1 MAKRP
6 TKKQRRD
13 IYQEITD
20 RILQLL
26 DQGTVPWHNPICRG
40 SGDGW
45 PKNLDTQK
53 RYRGINVF
61 LLAITAWEKGF
72 GSDYWL
78 TFRQAG
84 KQGGKIRK
92 GEKSSLVTFWK
103 LFETKDKKTGED
115 VTLPV
120 LRHYNV
126 FNVEQCEG
134 IEAPDAPEENSELTF
149 TPLEQAETIICNYPN
164 APAIQHEGY
173 QARYRLSSDTIL
185 IPEPKRFEDAES
197 YYGTL
202 FHEAAHNTG
211 ISKRLD
217 RGLDDESPAP
227 FGSPD
232 YSKEELVAEMGAA
245 FLNATAGISPP
256 HHRAIGRLHRQLE
269 KNLKGDKRLVVT
281 AAGAAQ
287 KAADWILGSEFSTAN
302 ENGEE
307 PSAPPPENPVPQ
319 TSNSKSSAVEISRD
333 IV

>member
-1 MAKRP
+1 MAKRVP
-6 TKKQRRD
+6 KKQRRD

-26 DQGTVPWHNPICRG
+26 EQGTVPWRNPIRRG

-61 LLAITAWEKGF
+61 LLAITAWEKGY

-84 KQGGKIRK
+84 NQGGKVRK

-103 LFETKDKKTGED
+103 LFETKDKKTDED

-134 IEAPDAPEENSELTF
+134 IEAPDAPEEHSERTF
-149 TPLEQAETIICNYPN
+149 NPLEQAEAIIRNYSD
-164 APAIQHEGY
+164 APAITHEGY
-173 QARYRLSSDTIL
+173 QARYRPAIDTIL

-202 FHEAAHNTG
+202 FHEAAHSTG
-211 ISKRLD
+211 ISKRLN

-256 HHRAIGRLHRQLE
+256 TIEQSAAYIDNW
-269 KNLKGDKRLVVT
+269 KTILKGDKRLVVT

-302 ENGEE
+302 GNGVE
-307 PSAPPPENPVPQ
+307 PSVSPPGNPLPQ
-319 TSNSKSSAVEISRD
+319 TSHSKSPSIVISQS
-333 IV
+333 IA